1 MLRRSRR
8 PPPRPFV
15 PSSPVIVSA
24 PTSHTPAAS
33 RAPATAWVLDA
44 LDEALFLVDAAGRV
58 TWCSAR
64 AEEMLAAPRDELAG
78 RPVREAVPGLPTLDA
93 PPARPVTWRALRL
106 TRHDG
111 TALWADVTAAARRP
125 LVAAAVDG
133 PGLAHAR
140 AQAAG
145 GHNGGP
151 PGGAFGGYASD
162 YVTAYAVA
170 DVTPRVT
177 AEAARRRAEE
187 RFGTLVEQAVEGIY
201 VVQDDRFVYVNA
213 QLAALTGYTVEELLA
228 LPSVGVLLARG
239 AYARAAATL
248 APEQARQ
255 RKRERAA
262 DRRRSDALLL
272 WSAGRLPPFAM
283 RRKDGSRAEVE
294 LRGRVA
300 EYGGRPA
307 AIGTAVDVTERRRT
321 EAALRR
327 QALIV
332 DALHDAVVVLGPD
345 LRVVDWNRGAERLFG
360 YARAAAV
367 GREAGFVH
375 PPPDAAADGS
385 VLGAAAPGGAAAP
398 TPTEARLAAVARDGR
413 WTGELPFVTRQGA
426 EGVADVTLVANRAP
440 DGTLLGYIEV
450 SRDVTARR
458 RAEAALA
465 AREVELRQ
473 AQKMEAVGRL
483 AGGIAHDFN
492 NLLAA
497 ISSYAELLLDAFPA
511 DPAAAPPGAL
521 AAVVADAREDV
532 REIRRAAERGATLT
546 RQLLAFGRG
555 QLLQAR
561 EIDLNAV
568 VGGLGRLLGR
578 VLGAEVEL
586 RLALAPEAA
595 PVLADPGQL
604 EQVLLNLAVNARDAM
619 PGGGVLSIGTRHV
632 AVAEGAAG
640 DLTPGCYVAVDVRDT
655 GVGMDAATRARI
667 FEPFFTTKPA
677 GQGTGLGLAM
687 VYGIVA
693 QTGGRVTVDS
703 APGRG
708 TTFSIYLPAL
718 APPAPAAAPPARGA
732 DPAPER
738 PGAAPAPDGAGTTVL
753 VVDDEAAVRGA
764 AARVLARRGY
774 TVLEAGDGV
783 EALGVAERYAGP
795 VHLLLSD
802 VRMPG
807 MDGRE
812 LARRF
817 RVARPEAR
825 VLLMTGY
832 PGSEGE
838 EHAALATPVDRPVNR
853 SADGPFDL
861 TGELGDAPAL
871 QKPFTLDALAERVR
885 EVTARAER

>member
-1 MLRRSRR
+1 MLRGSCCLL
-8 PPPRPFV
+8 PPDVTLSLDISPDPAPRDPA
-15 PSSPVIVSA
+15 PYLPVIA
-24 PTSHTPAAS
+24 
-33 RAPATAWVLDA
+33 RAPASAWVLDA
-44 LDEALFLVDAAGRV
+44 LDEALFLVDAAGV
-58 TWCSAR
+58 VSWCSAR

-78 RPVREAVPGLPTLDA
+78 RPVREAVPGLPVLEST
-93 PPARPVTWRALRL
+93 PPRPVTWRALRL

-111 TALWADVTAAARRP
+111 TALWADVTVVARRP
-125 LVAAAVDG
+125 LVAPAVDG

-140 AQAAG
+140 ARAAG
-145 GHNGGP
+145 VGGGFGH
-151 PGGAFGGYASD
+151 AFGSD
-162 YVTAYAVA
+162 DVIAYAIA

-213 QLAALTGYTVEELLA
+213 QLAALTGYTTDELLD
-228 LPSVGVLLARG
+228 LPSVGTLLARG

-248 APEQARQ
+248 APEQARK

-262 DRRRSDALLL
+262 ERRRSDALLL
-272 WSAGRLPPFAM
+272 WSAGRLPPFEL

-307 AIGTAVDVTERRRT
+307 AIGTAVDVTERRRI

-332 DALHDAVVVLGPD
+332 DALHDAVVVVDPD
-345 LRVVDWNRGAERLFG
+345 FRVVDWNRGAERLFG
-360 YARAAAV
+360 YARAEAI
-367 GREAGFVH
+367 GRDASFVH
-375 PPPDAAADGS
+375 PPPDETIGGDG
-385 VLGAAAPGGAAAP
+385 APSTLDDVRRDA
-398 TPTEARLAAVARDGR
+398 LARDGR
-413 WTGELPFVTRQGA
+413 WMGERPFVTRHGVT
-426 EGVADVTLVANRAP
+426 GVADVTLVVNRAP
-440 DGTLLGYIEV
+440 DGTPLGYVEV

-497 ISSYAELLLDAFPA
+497 ISSYAELVLDALPA
-511 DPAAAPPGAL
+511 DPATVAPGAL
-521 AAVVADAREDV
+521 AAVVSDAREDV

-555 QLLQAR
+555 QLLQTR
-561 EIDLNAV
+561 ELDLNLL
-568 VGGLGRLLGR
+568 VGDLGRLLGR

-586 RLALAPEAA
+586 RLDLAPEPA
-595 PVLADPGQL
+595 PVRADPGQL
-604 EQVLLNLAVNARDAM
+604 EQVLVNLAVNARDAM
-619 PGGGVLSIGTRHV
+619 PDGGVLSIGTRH
-632 AVAEGAAG
+632 AVVGAGAPGGAG
-640 DLTPGCYVAVDVRDT
+640 ADLAPGRYVAVDVRDT
-655 GVGMDAATRARI
+655 GVGMDTATLARI
-667 FEPFFTTKPA
+667 FEPFYTTKPA

-703 APGRG
+703 TPGRG
-708 TTFSIYLPAL
+708 TTFSLYLPAL
-718 APPAPAAAPPARGA
+718 PVESTPARGV
-732 DPAPER
+732 DLVPER
-738 PGAAPAPDGAGTTVL
+738 VDGARVPDGAGTTVL
-753 VVDDEAAVRGA
+753 VVDDEAPVRGA

-774 TVLEAGDGV
+774 TVLEAADGV
-783 EALGVAERYAGP
+783 EALGMAERYAGP

-832 PGSEGE
+832 PGDEG
-838 EHAALATPVDRPVNR
+838 PGSD
-853 SADGPFDL
+853 ADGRAAAPMDARND
-861 TGELGDAPAL
+861 LGDAPAL

>member
-1 MLRRSRR
+1 MTAVRRPIMLRRSCS
-8 PPPRPFV
+8 PPPPDFV
-15 PSSPVIVSA
+15 PTPSATPTDLAFTSPVVLR
-24 PTSHTPAAS
+24 TPAS
-33 RAPATAWVLDA
+33 AWVLDA
-44 LDEALFLVDAAGRV
+44 LDEALFLVDAAGQV

-64 AEEMLAAPRDELAG
+64 AQEMLAAPRDELTG
-78 RPVREAVPGLPTLDA
+78 RPVRDAVPGLPALDA

-140 AQAAG
+140 AHADAHG
-145 GHNGGP
+145 D
-151 PGGAFGGYASD
+151 ATGYGSD

-177 AEAARRRAEE
+177 AEAARRRAED

-213 QLAALTGYTVEELLA
+213 QLAALTGYSVDELLA

-248 APEQARQ
+248 APEQARE
-255 RKRERAA
+255 RKRERAD

-272 WSAGRLPPFAM
+272 WSAGRLPPFEL
-283 RRKDGSRAEVE
+283 RRKDGTRREVE

-332 DALHDAVVVLGPD
+332 DVLHDAVVVLDPD
-345 LRVVDWNRGAERLFG
+345 FRVLDWNRGAERMYG
-360 YARAAAV
+360 HARAQAV
-367 GREAGFVH
+367 GRDAHFMH
-375 PPPDAAADGS
+375 PAVPADDAAGADAQ
-385 VLGAAAPGGAAAP
+385 GAAQRAA
-398 TPTEARLAAVARDGR
+398 LARDGR
-413 WTGELPFVTRQGA
+413 WTGELPFVTRAGT
-426 EGVADVTLVANRAP
+426 EGVADVTLVANRAA

-497 ISSYAELLLDAFPA
+497 ISSYAELLLDALPE
-511 DPAAAPPGAL
+511 DPEAAAPGAL

-555 QLLQAR
+555 QLLQTR
-561 EIDLNAV
+561 EIDLNVV
-568 VGGLGRLLGR
+568 VGDLGRMLGR

-586 RLALAPEAA
+586 RLDLAADAA

-632 AVAEGAAG
+632 AVPAAGAG
-640 DLTPGCYVAVDVRDT
+640 DLSPGRYVAVDVRDT

-708 TTFSIYLPAL
+708 TTFTVYLPAL
-718 APPAPAAAPPARGA
+718 AAAAPAAPEPARESA
-732 DPAPER
+732 
-738 PGAAPAPDGAGTTVL
+738 AAPRAPDGAGTTVL
-753 VVDDEAAVRGA
+753 VVDDESAVRGA

-774 TVLEAGDGV
+774 TVLEARDGV
-783 EALGVAERYAGP
+783 EALGVAERFAGP

-832 PGSEGE
+832 PGSESPNPDGD
-838 EHAALATPVDRPVNR
+838 ADSAT
-853 SADGPFDL
+853 DL
-861 TGELGDAPAL
+861 DAPAL
-871 QKPFTLDALAERVR
+871 QKPFTLELLAERVR

>member
-1 MLRRSRR
+1 M
-8 PPPRPFV
+8 
-15 PSSPVIVSA
+15 
-24 PTSHTPAAS
+24 
-33 RAPATAWVLDA
+33 LDA
-44 LDEALFLVDAAGRV
+44 LDEALFLVDAQGQV
-58 TWCSAR
+58 SWCSAR
-64 AEEMLAAPRDELAG
+64 AEEMLASPRDELTN
-78 RPVREAVPGLPTLDA
+78 RPVGEAVPGLPTLDGT
-93 PPARPVTWRALRL
+93 PARPVTWRALRL

-125 LVAAAVDG
+125 LVAPVVDG

-140 AQAAG
+140 ARAAG
-145 GHNGGP
+145 YGGGFGH
-151 PGGAFGGYASD
+151 AFGSD
-162 YVTAYAVA
+162 DVIAYAIS

-213 QLAALTGYTVEELLA
+213 QLATLTGYTIDELLA
-228 LPSVGVLLARG
+228 LPSVGTLLARG

-248 APEQARQ
+248 APEHARK

-262 DRRRSDALLL
+262 ERRRSDALLL
-272 WSAGRLPPFAM
+272 WSAGRLPPFEL
-283 RRKDGSRAEVE
+283 RRKDGTRAEVE

-307 AIGTAVDVTERRRT
+307 AIGTAVDVTERRRI

-332 DALHDAVVVLGPD
+332 DALHDAVVVVDPD
-345 LRVVDWNRGAERLFG
+345 FRVIDWNRGAERLFG
-360 YARAAAV
+360 YTRAQAI
-367 GREAGFVH
+367 GRDASFVH
-375 PPPDAAADGS
+375 PAPDATVRDVVDDLARDTEPVTLDDLRRAA
-385 VLGAAAPGGAAAP
+385 L
-398 TPTEARLAAVARDGR
+398 ARDGR
-413 WTGELPFVTRQGA
+413 WQGELPFVTRHGA
-426 EGVADVTLVANRAP
+426 TGVADVTLVTNRAP
-440 DGTLLGYIEV
+440 DGTPLGYIEV
-450 SRDVTARR
+450 SRDVTDRR

-497 ISSYAELLLDAFPA
+497 ISSYAELLLDALPD
-511 DPAAAPPGAL
+511 DPAGATPDAL
-521 AAVVADAREDV
+521 AAVVSDAREDV

-555 QLLQAR
+555 QLLQTR
-561 EIDLNAV
+561 ELDLNLL
-568 VGGLGRLLGR
+568 VGDLGRLLGR

-586 RLALAPEAA
+586 RLDLAPEPA
-595 PVLADPGQL
+595 PVRADPGQL
-604 EQVLLNLAVNARDAM
+604 EQVLVNLAVNARDAM
-619 PGGGVLSIGTRHV
+619 PDGGVLSIGTRH
-632 AVAEGAAG
+632 AVVGPGAELA
-640 DLTPGCYVAVDVRDT
+640 PGRYVAVDVRDT
-655 GVGMDAATRARI
+655 GVGMDAATLARI

-687 VYGIVA
+687 VYGIIA

-703 APGRG
+703 TPGRG
-708 TTFSIYLPAL
+708 TTFSLYLPAL
-718 APPAPAAAPPARGA
+718 PVESTPARGV
-732 DPAPER
+732 DLVPER
-738 PGAAPAPDGAGTTVL
+738 ADGARVPDGAGTTVL

-774 TVLEAGDGV
+774 TVLEAADGV
-783 EALGVAERYAGP
+783 EALGLAERYAGP

-832 PGSEGE
+832 PGDEGPGSDA
-838 EHAALATPVDRPVNR
+838 HGHTVTPTNARTD
-853 SADGPFDL
+853 
-861 TGELGDAPAL
+861 LGDAPAL

>member
-1 MLRRSRR
+1 MS
-8 PPPRPFV
+8 
-15 PSSPVIVSA
+15 VSA
-24 PTSHTPAAS
+24 PPEPDPAATLPA
-33 RAPATAWVLDA
+33 APASAWVLDA
-44 LDEALFLVDAAGRV
+44 LDEAVFLVDAAGRV

-64 AEEMLAAPRDELAG
+64 AEEMLAVGRDELAG
-78 RPVREAVPGLPTLDA
+78 RPVGEAVPGLPTLA
-93 PPARPVTWRALRL
+93 TPPARPVTWRALRL

-111 TALWADVTAAARRP
+111 AALWADVTAAARRP

-133 PGLAHAR
+133 PGLAYAR
-140 AQAAG
+140 RNGAHVGPHVG
-145 GHNGGP
+145 GR
-151 PGGAFGGYASD
+151 FGDDGRD
-162 YVTAYAVA
+162 YVTAYAIA

-177 AEAARRRAEE
+177 AEAARRRADE

-213 QLAALTGYTVEELLA
+213 QLAALTGYSVDELLD
-228 LPSVGVLLARG
+228 LPSVGVLFARG
-239 AYARAAATL
+239 AYARVAAAL
-248 APEQARQ
+248 APERARQ
-255 RKRERAA
+255 RKREPA
-262 DRRRSDALLL
+262 DTRRRSDALLL
-272 WSAGRLPPFAM
+272 WSAGRLAPLEL
-283 RRKDGSRAEVE
+283 RRKDGARVEVE
-294 LRGRVA
+294 VRGRVA

-332 DALHDAVVVLGPD
+332 DALHDAVVVLDPAF
-345 LRVVDWNRGAERLFG
+345 RVVEWNRGAERLFG
-360 YARAAAV
+360 YTRAQAL
-367 GREAGFVH
+367 GRDADFVRPAG
-375 PPPDAAADGS
+375 PATAPAPDAADDAEPAASSADARR
-385 VLGAAAPGGAAAP
+385 GALDP
-398 TPTEARLAAVARDGR
+398 DGR
-413 WTGELPFVTRQGA
+413 WTGELPFVTRHGA
-426 EGVADVTLVANRAP
+426 AGVADVTRVANRGP
-440 DGTLLGYIEV
+440 DGTLVGYVEV

-465 AREVELRQ
+465 AREVQLRQ

-497 ISSYAELLLDAFPA
+497 ISSYAELLLDALPA
-511 DPAAAPPGAL
+511 DAAAAPPAAL
-521 AAVVADAREDV
+521 AAAVHDAREDV

-555 QLLQAR
+555 QLLQTR
-561 EIDLNAV
+561 DLDLNLV
-568 VGGLGRLLGR
+568 VGDLGRLLGR

-586 RLALAPEAA
+586 RLQLAADPA
-595 PVLADPGQL
+595 PVRADPGQL

-632 AVAEGAAG
+632 LVPEGTIAEGAAAE
-640 DLTPGCYVAVDVRDT
+640 LAPGRYVAVDVRDT
-655 GVGMDAATRARI
+655 GVGMDAATLARI

-708 TTFSIYLPAL
+708 TTFTLYLPAL
-718 APPAPAAAPPARGA
+718 AAVPALAASRAAPA
-732 DPAPER
+732 DAPES
-738 PGAAPAPDGAGTTVL
+738 PAPDGAGTTVL
-753 VVDDEAAVRGA
+753 VVDDEAALRGA
-764 AARVLARRGY
+764 AARLLARRGY

-783 EALGVAERYAGP
+783 EALGVAERHAGP

-817 RVARPEAR
+817 RAARPEAR

-832 PGSEGE
+832 PGSEGD
-838 EHAALATPVDRPVNR
+838 EHARLATDVGP
-853 SADGPFDL
+853 SAAGVPPGGPFPD
-861 TGELGDAPAL
+861 GELGDAPAL
-871 QKPFTLDALAERVR
+871 QKPFTLEALAERVR